1 MDTPSLNVAAALI
14 LAPDGAV
21 LCVRRGASRYASTA
35 HKWEFPGGKIEPG
48 ETPAQ
53 AAVREVR
60 EELGLTIEA
69 LAETAIVRHAY
80 PEFNLTLHGVLCA
93 PVGGGAPTPTL
104 REHTAFAWT
113 LPDQLWRHDF
123 AAADT
128 ALLCGLRERFFGSL
142 LRTETFGRH
151 AHFLAESPST
161 NTAALALAE
170 GGAPEGTL
178 VVAERQTAGRGR
190 LGRAWEA
197 APGQCLTFSLLAR
210 PKTPP
215 EVAATLPLVAGIA
228 VATALRARGFAAG
241 LKWPNDVLLA
251 DRKVCGILCEAQT
264 SARGIEGIVVG
275 VGVNTGA
282 VPEALA
288 HRAIGLGGL
297 DRLCLLADLCAAFE
311 TLYARWAAGGL
322 TSLRPE
328 LDALDCKRGRP
339 IRVRPAGGDIEGLAR
354 GIRDDG
360 ALLLER
366 NGQTEAIL
374 CGEIAQWD

>member
-123 AAADT
+123 AAAD
-128 ALLCGLRERFFGSL
+128 
-142 LRTETFGRH
+142 
-151 AHFLAESPST
+151 
-161 NTAALALAE
+161 ALAKL
-170 GGAPEGTL
+170 T
-178 VVAERQTAGRGR
+178 
-190 LGRAWEA
+190 
-197 APGQCLTFSLLAR
+197 GQEPA
-210 PKTPP
+210 
-215 EVAATLPLVAGIA
+215 PLVAKLRDAPILHQGI
-228 VATALRARGFAAG
+228 TD
-241 LKWPNDVLLA
+241 P
-251 DRKVCGILCEAQT
+251 
-264 SARGIEGIVVG
+264 
-275 VGVNTGA
+275 
-282 VPEALA
+282 
-288 HRAIGLGGL
+288 
-297 DRLCLLADLCAAFE
+297 ADLPSAVRRAF
-311 TLYARWAAGGL
+311 
-322 TSLRPE
+322 SF
-328 LDALDCKRGRP
+328 
-339 IRVRPAGGDIEGLAR
+339 
-354 GIRDDG
+354 
-360 ALLLER
+360 
-366 NGQTEAIL
+366 
-374 CGEIAQWD
+374 